1 MENGKCFFSPIS
13 RFTDCT
19 TRVSKRFLNMGVEN
33 IGKKLKT
40 FMKAITLLLIIG
52 VLASADQ
59 SKTSQSPRT
68 GRKDGRFDYAIQIG
82 IVDQNDDKQFR
93 LEIKNPNLAAQDE
106 VVIIDPHEPQE
117 IARAAIVEKVSG
129 SCTREGFNDKGGD
142 CYKLRPISG
151 EIDKMRGAFGIVKTT
166 APFTNLKGRVSADLD
181 NDGVAEHFR
190 VCTSMEGLH
199 LTVWS
204 GRPLKGKRQWHRYFY
219 LGWDVEPNCTE
230 DEGKEMPDK

>member
-1 MENGKCFFSPIS
+1 M
-13 RFTDCT
+13 
-19 TRVSKRFLNMGVEN
+19 RFLNMGVEN
-33 IGKKLKT
+33 AIKKLRK

-59 SKTSQSPRT
+59 SKPSQSPKT
-68 GRKDGRFDYAIQIG
+68 GRKDGRFDYATQIG
-82 IVDQNDDKQFR
+82 IVDRNDDKQLR
-93 LEIKNPNLAAQDE
+93 LEIKNPNLAAHDE
-106 VVIIDPHEPQE
+106 VAIIDPYEPQK
-117 IARAAIVEKVSG
+117 IARAAIDEKVSG
-129 SCTREGFNDKGGD
+129 NCTRGGFNDSGGD

-151 EIDKMRGAFGIVKTT
+151 EIDEVGGAFGIVKTT
-166 APFTNLKGRVSADLD
+166 ASFTNPKGRVSADLD

-219 LGWDVEPNCTE
+219 LGYDVEPNCTE